1 MAIFMVRFF
10 RFILLE
16 LEHTLSTMG
25 RKAAMV
31 AVLAKNMER
40 QPAVRPEI
48 KRKRRSLSLESRIT
62 CPANQGSSSCLKHGI
77 AYDHGTK
84 EKIDDGTG
92 EAGKGVG
99 QFAYMEK
106 NHEKTAESACNNG
119 RQPFL

>member
-1 MAIFMVRFF
+1 
-10 RFILLE
+10 
-16 LEHTLSTMG
+16 MG

-48 KRKRRSLSLESRIT
+48 KKEKTFIISGKPDNLS
-62 CPANQGSSSCLKHGI
+62 ANQGSSSCLKHGI

-92 EAGKGVG
+92 
-99 QFAYMEK
+99 
-106 NHEKTAESACNNG
+106 
-119 RQPFL
+119 

>member
-1 MAIFMVRFF
+1 
-10 RFILLE
+10 
-16 LEHTLSTMG
+16 MG

-62 CPANQGSSSCLKHGI
+62 CLANQGSSSCLKHGI

-84 EKIDDGTG
+84 RED
-92 EAGKGVG
+92 
-99 QFAYMEK
+99 
-106 NHEKTAESACNNG
+106 
-119 RQPFL
+119 R